1 MDTLLLR
8 SDSVFSFIGKIGQFS
23 FCLTFFVNLRQISKM
38 EREYKSKVGW
48 WYHLVIIMVVIGCVA
63 AFLRTNISAIVGM
76 MVAALGV
83 LHVFF
88 NTYYRITEDDML
100 IAHCSIFPE
109 KKIAI
114 ADIEAL
120 ESTVMPVSSYALS
133 LDRLII
139 WSNGKPWMLISP
151 TNRADFIKQ
160 LRKINPNI
168 QLK

>member
-1 MDTLLLR
+1 
-8 SDSVFSFIGKIGQFS
+8 
-23 FCLTFFVNLRQISKM
+23 M

-76 MVAALGV
+76 MIAALGV

-109 KKIAI
+109 KKIA
-114 ADIEAL
+114 
-120 ESTVMPVSSYALS
+120 TVMPVSSYALS

>member
-1 MDTLLLR
+1 
-8 SDSVFSFIGKIGQFS
+8 
-23 FCLTFFVNLRQISKM
+23 M

-83 LHVFF
+83 HDV
-88 NTYYRITEDDML
+88 L

>member
-1 MDTLLLR
+1 
-8 SDSVFSFIGKIGQFS
+8 
-23 FCLTFFVNLRQISKM
+23 M

-48 WYHLVIIMVVIGCVA
+48 WYHLVIILVMIGCVA
-63 AFLRTNISAIVGM
+63 AFLRTNIAAMAGM
-76 MVAALGV
+76 LLAALGV

-120 ESTVMPVSSYALS
+120 ESTVIPVSSYALVGPADHMERREA
-133 LDRLII
+133 LDAHIADQPGRLYQAVE
-139 WSNGKPWMLISP
+139 K
-151 TNRADFIKQ
+151 D
-160 LRKINPNI
+160 
-168 QLK
+168 

>member
-1 MDTLLLR
+1 M
-8 SDSVFSFIGKIGQFS
+8 
-23 FCLTFFVNLRQISKM
+23 
-38 EREYKSKVGW
+38 
-48 WYHLVIIMVVIGCVA
+48 IIMVVIGCVA

-88 NTYYRITEDDML
+88 NTYYRITEDDVL

-120 ESTVMPVSSYALS
+120 ESTVK
-133 LDRLII
+133 I
-139 WSNGKPWMLISP
+139 G
-151 TNRADFIKQ
+151 RAHV
-160 LRKINPNI
+160 
-168 QLK
+168 

>member
-1 MDTLLLR
+1 
-8 SDSVFSFIGKIGQFS
+8 
-23 FCLTFFVNLRQISKM
+23 M

-76 MVAALGV
+76 MIAALGV

-100 IAHCSIFPE
+100 IAHC
-109 KKIAI
+109 
-114 ADIEAL
+114 
-120 ESTVMPVSSYALS
+120 STVMPVSSYALS

>member
-1 MDTLLLR
+1 
-8 SDSVFSFIGKIGQFS
+8 
-23 FCLTFFVNLRQISKM
+23 M

-63 AFLRTNISAIVGM
+63 AFLRTNISVIVGM

-120 ESTVMPVSSYALS
+120 ESTVMPVSSLS
-133 LDRLII
+133 LIHI
-139 WSNGKPWMLISP
+139 
-151 TNRADFIKQ
+151 
-160 LRKINPNI
+160 
-168 QLK
+168 

>member
-1 MDTLLLR
+1 M
-8 SDSVFSFIGKIGQFS
+8 
-23 FCLTFFVNLRQISKM
+23 
-38 EREYKSKVGW
+38 
-48 WYHLVIIMVVIGCVA
+48 IIMVVIGCVA

-114 ADIEAL
+114 ADIEAV

>member
-1 MDTLLLR
+1 
-8 SDSVFSFIGKIGQFS
+8 
-23 FCLTFFVNLRQISKM
+23 
-38 EREYKSKVGW
+38 
-48 WYHLVIIMVVIGCVA
+48 MVVSSGDYHGGNWLCGCVFA
-63 AFLRTNISAIVGM
+63 YQYIGY
-76 MVAALGV
+76 
-83 LHVFF
+83 
-88 NTYYRITEDDML
+88 TYYRITEDDML

>member
-1 MDTLLLR
+1 MDR
-8 SDSVFSFIGKIGQFS
+8 VF
-23 FCLTFFVNLRQISKM
+23 
-38 EREYKSKVGW
+38 KSKIGW
-48 WYHLVIIMVVIGCVA
+48 WYHLLIIVLAVLCVISVLHQNVA
-63 AFLRTNISAIVGM
+63 AIVTSLVASA
-76 MVAALGV
+76 LT

-88 NTYYRITEDDML
+88 NTYYVITADGML
-100 IAHCSIFPE
+100 LLRCGFFP
-109 KKIAI
+109 KKEIAI

>member
-1 MDTLLLR
+1 
-8 SDSVFSFIGKIGQFS
+8 
-23 FCLTFFVNLRQISKM
+23 M

-100 IAHCSIFPE
+100 IAE

-114 ADIEAL
+114 ADIEVL

>member
-1 MDTLLLR
+1 
-8 SDSVFSFIGKIGQFS
+8 
-23 FCLTFFVNLRQISKM
+23 M

-120 ESTVMPVSSYALS
+120 ESTVMPVSKLRPFVGSTDHMEQWET
-133 LDRLII
+133 LDAH
-139 WSNGKPWMLISP
+139 ISDQP
-151 TNRADFIKQ
+151 G
-160 LRKINPNI
+160 
-168 QLK
+168 

>member
-1 MDTLLLR
+1 
-8 SDSVFSFIGKIGQFS
+8 
-23 FCLTFFVNLRQISKM
+23 M

-88 NTYYRITEDDML
+88 NTYYRITEDDVL

-114 ADIEAL
+114 AGIYRDAG
-120 ESTVMPVSSYALS
+120 V
-133 LDRLII
+133 
-139 WSNGKPWMLISP
+139 
-151 TNRADFIKQ
+151 Q
-160 LRKINPNI
+160 LRPFVGSADHMEQWETLDAHISDQPG
-168 QLK
+168 

>member
-1 MDTLLLR
+1 
-8 SDSVFSFIGKIGQFS
+8 
-23 FCLTFFVNLRQISKM
+23 
-38 EREYKSKVGW
+38 
-48 WYHLVIIMVVIGCVA
+48 MVVSSGDYHGGNWLCGCVFA
-63 AFLRTNISAIVGM
+63 YQYIGYSG
-76 MVAALGV
+76 

-88 NTYYRITEDDML
+88 NTYYRITEDDVL

-151 TNRADFIKQ
+151 TNRLI
-160 LRKINPNI
+160 LSNS
-168 QLK
+168 